1 MRRYFSAI
9 LLLLVFFTLQFGKV
23 AGYLYCKW
31 KAEIIQNKPDCG
43 CDDQLVAMFDHH
55 DDDSKTGFTKT
66 GLNEII
72 NEFMPRRIIEIKVND
87 NEFKNCFTAY
97 SSSLAERPQDDTFHP
112 PIL

>member
-1 MRRYFSAI
+1 MRRYLSAV

-31 KAEIIQNKPDCG
+31 KTEVIQNKPDCG

-55 DDDSKTGFTKT
+55 NDDSKSGYTNT
-66 GLNEII
+66 GLNEIV
-72 NEFMPRRIIEIKVND
+72 NEFMPRQAIEIIKNSTD
-87 NEFKNCFTAY
+87 IKNCFTAY
-97 SSSLAERPQDDTFHP
+97 SSSLSERPQDDTFHP